1 MTHPHPSAAPMRV
14 AVTGSSGLIGAALVE
29 RLRRDGRQVVRLVR
43 RAPSADDEVR
53 WDPESR
59 SMDAAALDG
68 LDAVVHLAGENV
80 AGRWTDE
87 KKRAIRRSR
96 VGSTRLLADALARRT
111 HPPRVLVCA
120 SAVGFYGSRRGDETL
135 HEGSSAGSDFLAGV
149 VREWEE
155 ASGPAARADIRVV
168 NLRFGVVLSA
178 RGGALAKM
186 LLPFRLG
193 AGGRIGSGRQWMS
206 WISLEDVVEV
216 VVRAI
221 SDDALRGPVNAVAG
235 AVTNAGFTRALAR
248 ALHRPAIVPVPP
260 LALKLVYGSEM
271 VDGTLLASQRAEP
284 RRLLA
289 AGHRFHHPDLP
300 DAIRAVLAQDPTR
313 P

>member
-1 MTHPHPSAAPMRV
+1 MTQPDPSAARMRV
-14 AVTGSSGLIGAALVE
+14 AVTGSTGLIGAALVE
-29 RLRRDGRQVVRLVR
+29 RLRRDGHHVVRLVR
-43 RAPSADDEVR
+43 RAPSAADEVR
-53 WDPESR
+53 WDPETR
-59 SMDAAALDG
+59 SVDGAALDG
-68 LDAVVHLAGENV
+68 MDAVVHLAGENV

-87 KKRAIRRSR
+87 KKRAIRGSR
-96 VGSTRLLADALARRT
+96 VESTRLLADALARRA

-120 SAVGFYGSRRGDETL
+120 SAVGFYGNRRGDELL

-155 ASGPAARADIRVV
+155 ASGPATRAAIRVV

-193 AGGRIGSGRQWMS
+193 GGGPIGSGRQWMS
-206 WISLEDVVEV
+206 WISLDDAVEV
-216 VVRAI
+216 AVRAI
-221 SDDALRGPVNAVAG
+221 ADDTLRGPVNAVAG
-235 AVTNAGFTRALAR
+235 AATNAEFTRALAR
-248 ALHRPAIVPVPP
+248 ALHRPAVIPVPP

-284 RRLLA
+284 RLLLQS
-289 AGHRFHHPDLP
+289 GHRFHHPELP
-300 DAIRAVLAQDPTR
+300 DAIRAALAQG
-313 P
+313 

>member
-1 MTHPHPSAAPMRV
+1 MTQPDPSAAPMRV
-14 AVTGSSGLIGAALVE
+14 AVTGSTGLIGAALVE
-29 RLRRDGRQVVRLVR
+29 RLRRDGHHVVRLVR
-43 RAPSADDEVR
+43 RAPSAADEVR
-53 WDPESR
+53 WDPETR
-59 SMDAAALDG
+59 SVDGAALDG
-68 LDAVVHLAGENV
+68 MDAVVHLAGENV

-87 KKRAIRRSR
+87 KKRAIRGSR
-96 VGSTRLLADALARRT
+96 VESTRLLADALARRA

-120 SAVGFYGSRRGDETL
+120 SAVGFYGNRRGDELL

-155 ASGPAARADIRVV
+155 ASGPATRAAIRVV

-193 AGGRIGSGRQWMS
+193 GGGPIGSGRQWMS
-206 WISLEDVVEV
+206 WISLDDAVEV
-216 VVRAI
+216 AVRAI
-221 SDDALRGPVNAVAG
+221 ADDTLRGPVNAVAG
-235 AVTNAGFTRALAR
+235 AATNAEFTRALAR
-248 ALHRPAIVPVPP
+248 ALHRPAVIPVPP

-284 RRLLA
+284 RLLLQS
-289 AGHRFHHPDLP
+289 GHRFHHPELP
-300 DAIRAVLAQDPTR
+300 DAIRAALAQG
-313 P
+313 

>member
-1 MTHPHPSAAPMRV
+1 MPHPVPSATTMRV

-29 RLRRDGRQVVRLVR
+29 RLRRDGHQVVRLVR
-43 RAPSADDEVR
+43 RPPRAADEVR

-59 SMDAAALDG
+59 SVDAAALDG

-96 VGSTRLLADALARRT
+96 IDSTRLLADALARRA

-120 SAVGFYGSRRGDETL
+120 SAVGFYGNRRGDEVL
-135 HEGSSAGSDFLAGV
+135 HEGSGAGSDFLAGV

-155 ASGPAARADIRVV
+155 ASGPATRAAIRVV

-206 WISLEDVVEV
+206 WISLEDAVEV
-216 VVRAI
+216 TMRAI
-221 SDDALRGPVNAVAG
+221 TDDALRGSVNAVAG
-235 AVTNAGFTRALAR
+235 AATNADFTRALAR
-248 ALHRPAIVPVPP
+248 ALHRPAIIPVPP

-284 RRLLA
+284 RRLLE
-289 AGHRFHHPDLP
+289 AGHRFHHPELP
-300 DAIRAVLAQDPTR
+300 DAIRAALGR
-313 P
+313 G

>member
-1 MTHPHPSAAPMRV
+1 MRV
-14 AVTGSSGLIGAALVE
+14 AVTGSTGLIGAALVE
-29 RLRRDGRQVVRLVR
+29 RLRRDGHQVVRLVR
-43 RAPSADDEVR
+43 RAPGAADEVR

-59 SMDAAALDG
+59 SVDAAALDG
-68 LDAVVHLAGENV
+68 TDAVVHLAGENV

-87 KKRAIRRSR
+87 KKRTIRRSR
-96 VGSTRLLADALARRT
+96 IDSTRLLADALARRA

-120 SAVGFYGSRRGDETL
+120 SAVGFYGNQRGDEVL

-155 ASGPAARADIRVV
+155 ASGPATRADIRVV
-168 NLRFGVVLSA
+168 KLRFGVVLSA

-206 WISLEDVVEV
+206 WISLEDAVEV
-216 VVRAI
+216 AVRAI
-221 SDDALRGPVNAVAG
+221 ADDTLRGPVNTVAG

-248 ALHRPAIVPVPP
+248 ALHRPALVPMVPP

-284 RRLLA
+284 RRLLE
-289 AGHRFHHPDLP
+289 AGHRFHHPELA
-300 DAIRAVLAQDPTR
+300 DAIRAALGKG
-313 P
+313 

>member
-1 MTHPHPSAAPMRV
+1 MTQPHPSAAPMRV
-14 AVTGSSGLIGAALVE
+14 AVTGSSGLIGTALVE
-29 RLRRDGRQVVRLVR
+29 RLRRDGHQVVRLVR
-43 RAPSADDEVR
+43 RPPTAADEVR

-59 SMDAAALDG
+59 SVDAEALDG

-80 AGRWTDE
+80 AARWTDE

-96 VGSTRLLADALARRT
+96 VESTRLLADALARRA

-120 SAVGFYGSRRGDETL
+120 SAVGFYGNGRGDEAL
-135 HEGSSAGSDFLAGV
+135 HEGSGAGSDFLAGV

-178 RGGALAKM
+178 RGGALGKM

-206 WISLEDVVEV
+206 WISLDDAVEV

-221 SDDALRGPVNAVAG
+221 TDDALHGPVNAVAG
-235 AVTNAGFTRALAR
+235 AATNAEFTRALAR
-248 ALHRPAIVPVPP
+248 ALHRPAILPVPVP
-260 LALKLVYGSEM
+260 ALELLYGSEM
-271 VDGTLLASQRAEP
+271 VEGTLLASQRAEP
-284 RRLLA
+284 RRLLE
-289 AGHRFHHPDLP
+289 AGHRFHHPELP
-300 DAIRAVLAQDPTR
+300 DAIRAALADG
-313 P
+313 

>member
-1 MTHPHPSAAPMRV
+1 MTRPDPSATTMRV

-29 RLRRDGRQVVRLVR
+29 RLRRDGHQVVRLVR
-43 RAPSADDEVR
+43 RPPRAADEVR
-53 WDPESR
+53 WDPESH
-59 SMDAAALDG
+59 SVDAAALDG

-96 VGSTRLLADALARRT
+96 IDSTRLLADALARRA

-120 SAVGFYGSRRGDETL
+120 SAVGFYGNRRGDEVL
-135 HEGSSAGSDFLAGV
+135 HEGSRTGSDFLAGV

-155 ASGPAARADIRVV
+155 ASGPATRAAIRVV
-168 NLRFGVVLSA
+168 NLRLGVVLSA

-206 WISLEDVVEV
+206 WISLEDAVEV
-216 VVRAI
+216 TVRAI
-221 SDDALRGPVNAVAG
+221 TDDTLHGPVNAVAG
-235 AVTNAGFTRALAR
+235 AATNADFTRALGR
-248 ALHRPAIVPVPP
+248 ALHRPAIIPVPP

-284 RRLLA
+284 RRLLE
-289 AGHRFHHPDLP
+289 AGHRFHHPELS
-300 DAIRAVLAQDPTR
+300 DAIRAALTKG
-313 P
+313 